1 MARRARP
8 PPMRQR
14 LRPST
19 ASGLLEQLAV
29 VGALALAAAA
39 AVLGYGDDLAHDL
52 REALLWLTPLRA
64 LVAAI
69 VLAVGFAAW
78 SVAFARA
85 GPPRRRRTSAR
96 LPVVALLGL
105 IVVAASTFR
114 LLLGRHATL
123 PSVLGD
129 ELVYSGLAKGFALHG
144 QPLFRGELDLAHSLL
159 YPLMLSPAH
168 LLASDG
174 ARAYE
179 ATKAIDAIVVASTA
193 IPAYLL
199 ARRVVT
205 SGPALV
211 VAALVAFE
219 PWTAYASLVM
229 TESLFLP
236 AFTTFVLLFARM
248 LDNPTPRR
256 QLTVLAA
263 LAVLIGIRPQA
274 LVLVVAVVAGVGI
287 GGLGRRPFRRTLR
300 VHAPL
305 LVALGAGVL
314 VATVAVAAGADVPG
328 SAARDVASA
337 LLDPVGLVTWSLWT
351 LAVYELAL
359 GVVAL
364 VLFPLAFL
372 GLLRAHD
379 ERVRATGIAFLT
391 ASVALLLSVAAVSAT
406 PAGLDIL
413 HERYLFYLT
422 PLVLVGLA
430 HLLHTRP
437 VLQRRAAWVGAI
449 CALALAASLPTD
461 QVARANNVDS
471 PTAAWVRALHEEI
484 PDVPVKLVL
493 VGLAALGALVLLRF
507 RGRVAPFLAV
517 AVAFTALV
525 CQLDYSGPFGPAV
538 DRQLAFVDRALPRDG
553 TASLVHLGYSR
564 PDQPC
569 GAAADWEQQ
578 GLVVWTEFFNTRVDR
593 VFHLEGR
600 EIGRDNLASPALTVG
615 PGGVVLERGR
625 PFAPSYAALDSRQ
638 PVVGRELARLDLAG
652 VGSAEYQAG
661 ASLTLWEVD
670 PPLRFLVHAQPLP
683 PRAGRQGVL
692 SSPDPT
698 R

>member
-1 MARRARP
+1 
-8 PPMRQR
+8 MRQR

-19 ASGLLEQLAV
+19 PPGLPEQLAV
-29 VGALALAAAA
+29 VGALALAAVA
-39 AVLGYGDDLAHDL
+39 AVVGYGDDLAHDL
-52 REALLWLTPLRA
+52 REALLWLTPQRA

-69 VLAVGFAAW
+69 VLAVGFAVW
-78 SVAFARA
+78 SIAFPRA
-85 GPPRRRRTSAR
+85 SPSWRRGTSPRV
-96 LPVVALLGL
+96 PVVALLGL

-114 LLLGRHATL
+114 LLLGRHETQ

-129 ELVYSGLAKGFALHG
+129 ELVYSGLAKGFALDG

-159 YPLMLSPAH
+159 YPLLISPAH

-179 ATKAIDAIVVASTA
+179 ATKAIDAIVVVSAA

-205 SGPALV
+205 PGPALV

-219 PWTAYASLVM
+219 PWTAFASLVM

-236 AFTTFVLLFARM
+236 AFTTFVLLFAQM
-248 LDNPTPRR
+248 LDHPSRRR

-274 LVLVVAVVAGVGI
+274 VVLLVAVVAGVGI
-287 GGLGRRPFRRTLR
+287 GCLRGQFRRTLH
-300 VHAPL
+300 VYAPL
-305 LVALGAGVL
+305 LIALGVGVL
-314 VATVAVAAGADVPG
+314 AATLAVAAGADVPG
-328 SAARDVASA
+328 SAARDVAEA
-337 LLDPVGLVTWSLWT
+337 FLDPVGLVTWSLWT

-359 GVVAL
+359 GIVAL
-364 VLFPLAFL
+364 VVFPLAL
-372 GLLRAHD
+372 HGLLRSHE
-379 ERVRATGIAFLT
+379 ERVRATGVALLT
-391 ASVALLLSVAAVSAT
+391 TSLALLLSVAAVSAT

-413 HERYLFYLT
+413 HERYLYYVT

-430 HLLHTRP
+430 HLLQTRP

-449 CALALAASLPTD
+449 CAIALAATLPTD

-493 VGLAALGALVLLRF
+493 LGLAALGALVLLRL
-507 RGRVAPFLAV
+507 RGPVAPFVTV

-525 CQLDYSGPFGPAV
+525 CQLDYSGPFSRAQ
-538 DRQLAFVDRALPRDG
+538 DRQLAWVDRALPGDG
-553 TASLVHLGYSR
+553 RASLVHLGYSR
-564 PDQPC
+564 SDQPC

-578 GLVVWTEFFNTRVDR
+578 GLVVWTEFFSTRVDR
-593 VFHLEGR
+593 VFHLEGH

-625 PFAPSYAALDSRQ
+625 PFAPSHAVLDSRQ
-638 PVVGRELARLDLAG
+638 PVVGRQLARLDLAG
-652 VGSAEYQAG
+652 LGSAEYQAG
-661 ASLTLWEVD
+661 ASLTLWEVE
-670 PPLRFLVHAQPLP
+670 PPLRFLAHAQPLP
-683 PRAGRQGVL
+683 PRADGREC
-692 SSPDPT
+692 
-698 R
+698 